1 LNKAILKIGIMTYNK
16 ILKVNIVFL
25 AVLIL
30 ITIACIFT
38 IHKGNSKFF
47 GILAIAVFALAIV
60 IWRIFTI
67 GSEEKKYPGPESL
80 KDTFET
86 SKLLGGAPPKK

>member
-1 LNKAILKIGIMTYNK
+1 MMRNK
-16 ILKVNIVFL
+16 ILKVNIAFL

-30 ITIACIFT
+30 ITIASIFA
-38 IHKGNSKFF
+38 IYKGNSKFF

-86 SKLLGGAPPKK
+86 SKLLSRLPPKK